1 MDISFN
7 TTQRPHKACS
17 PSQLSRDV
25 LRDMKLLI
33 LVFICSVLVDLHL
46 SIIQRPRPNQK
57 PKQSPRPDWRPTK
70 ELEIIK
76 DDGEECVKKCNAR
89 IKEYNK
95 KYNG

>member
-1 MDISFN
+1 MD
-7 TTQRPHKACS
+7 
-17 PSQLSRDV
+17 
-25 LRDMKLLI
+25 LRQ
-33 LVFICSVLVDLHL
+33 
-46 SIIQRPRPNQK
+46 SIIQRPRPNQT

-95 KYNG
+95 KYNGWVDIIEKIVKDKVKNIFLK